1 MTVTGT
7 VHHIGPVETF
17 ASGFTKRTLVVHNG
31 SEYDPL
37 VPIEFKKDKGGLLDR
52 LQVGQTVAVSINL
65 GGREYGG
72 KFYPAITG
80 WKIEASAPPQSVSAP
95 PQSVSAPPQS
105 VSAPPADEDTELPF

>member
-17 ASGFTKRTLVVHNG
+17 SSGFTKRTLVVHNG

-52 LQVGQTVAVSINL
+52 LKVGQTVAVSINL
-65 GGREYGG
+65 GGREYNG
-72 KFYPAITG
+72 KYFPSVTG
-80 WKIEASAPPQSVSAP
+80 WKIEAETQAAPVSAP
-95 PQSVSAPPQS
+95 VAASPV
-105 VSAPPADEDTELPF
+105 ADGDCDLPF

>member
-1 MTVTGT
+1 MSMTVTGT

-52 LQVGQTVAVSINL
+52 LKVGQTVAVSINL
-65 GGREYGG
+65 GGREYNG
-72 KFYPAITG
+72 KYFPSVTG
-80 WKIEASAPPQSVSAP
+80 WKIESDTQAAPVAAPVAAPPV
-95 PQSVSAPPQS
+95 
-105 VSAPPADEDTELPF
+105 ADGDDDLPF

>member
-17 ASGFTKRTLVVHNG
+17 SSGFTKRTLVVHNG

-52 LQVGQTVAVSINL
+52 LKVGQSVAVSINL

-80 WKIEASAPPQSVSAP
+80 WKIEAETQAAPVSAP
-95 PQSVSAPPQS
+95 VAASPV
-105 VSAPPADEDTELPF
+105 ADGDCDLPF

>member
-17 ASGFTKRTLVVHNG
+17 SSGFTKRTLVVHNG

-52 LQVGQTVAVSINL
+52 LQVGQTVAVSIDL
-65 GGREYGG
+65 GGREYNG

-80 WKIEASAPPQSVSAP
+80 WKIEGHTQAAPVAAPSVAATP
-95 PQSVSAPPQS
+95 VA
-105 VSAPPADEDTELPF
+105 ADGDDDLPF

>member
-17 ASGFTKRTLVVHNG
+17 SSGFTKRTLVVHNG

-37 VPIEFKKDKGGLLDR
+37 VPIEFKKDKGALLDR
-52 LQVGQTVAVSINL
+52 LEHGRAVTVHINL

-72 KFYPAITG
+72 KFYPSITG
-80 WKIEASAPPQSVSAP
+80 WKIDAETQAAPAP
-95 PQSVSAPPQS
+95 VTAP
-105 VSAPPADEDTELPF
+105 VEDDSELPF